1 MKPTPST
8 AAKTERWFMATS
20 RRRPIP
26 GLPRTLPPNHG
37 GRAAA
42 IWLFHSLF
50 RAGRA
55 KIRTHAMAG
64 ESMRLQTLTTFGQAA
79 KRQAKSAAT
88 PVLLLALMGIF
99 AWQATQGNHGLIMRS
114 QRQAEVKQ
122 AESNL
127 ATAKAERDTWER
139 KVAGLTASHL
149 DKDALDQRA
158 RELLNL
164 ADPSEIVVQYGP
176 KEKLF

>member
-1 MKPTPST
+1 
-8 AAKTERWFMATS
+8 
-20 RRRPIP
+20 
-26 GLPRTLPPNHG
+26 
-37 GRAAA
+37 
-42 IWLFHSLF
+42 
-50 RAGRA
+50 
-55 KIRTHAMAG
+55 
-64 ESMRLQTLTTFGQAA
+64 MRLQTLTTFGQAA